1 MQTLRVTYTELLLL
15 RRLCKTIGIDAND
28 LDFMVMPSDFGFKRS
43 ETEDLDHLYTK
54 ILNAIEDGKL

>member
-1 MQTLRVTYTELLLL
+1 MRTLRVTYTELLLL

-43 ETEDLDHLYTK
+43 ATLRGSGGFVAPMPS
-54 ILNAIEDGKL
+54 I